1 MNKSFYPFLFLFVTG
16 FIFAQPSTEVYV
28 MDLKFDYT
36 NFEVSNFE
44 NISNN
49 EGYDNQPSFYSDDL
63 ISYARNQNSTT
74 DIAMYS
80 LSKGE
85 IIWQNSLTDGGE
97 YSPTKIPKSN
107 HIAAVRLDSS
117 RLQRLYKYHYKTKD
131 PSLLINDLQVAYFA
145 FYNHK
150 TLVASVLNGANLD
163 LVVSDLKKNK
173 VDTLLTRVGRSI
185 HKVPNTKKTMSYTV
199 VNEEKN
205 LDVYQLD
212 MDSLESFFVAQL
224 PIGIQDHIWLDEA
237 TLLIGSNDKLYLLD
251 LFGNG
256 DWKLV
261 VDLSTYNIK
270 EISRLAISPDKSKLA
285 IVAEKTD

>member
-1 MNKSFYPFLFLFVTG
+1 MKNYFYSILFLFFSG
-16 FIFAQPSTEVYV
+16 FVIAQPSTEVYV
-28 MDLKFDYT
+28 MDLKFDY
-36 NFEVSNFE
+36 NIFEISNFE

-49 EGYDNQPSFYSDDL
+49 KGYDNQPSFYSND
-63 ISYARNQNSTT
+63 IIAYARNNEKAT
-74 DIAMYS
+74 DIALYS
-80 LSKGE
+80 LSGKE
-85 IIWQNSLTDGGE
+85 IIWQNNQTNGGE
-97 YSPTKIPKSN
+97 YSPTKIPNSK

-117 RLQRLYKYHYKTKD
+117 GLQRLYKYHYKTKES
-131 PSLLINDLQVAYFA
+131 SLLINDLQVAYYA

-150 TLVASVLNGANLD
+150 TLVASVLSGSNLD
-163 LVVSDLKKNK
+163 LVVSNFTKNK
-173 VDTLLTRVGRSI
+173 VDTILTKVGRSI
-185 HKVPNTKKTMSYTV
+185 HKVPNTKNTMSYTV

-205 LDVYQLD
+205 MDIYQLD

-237 TLLIGSNDKLYLLD
+237 TMLIGSNDKLYLLD

-261 VDLSTYNIK
+261 ADLSNHHIK

-285 IVAEKTD
+285 IVAEIIK